1 MQAIYNKEGETVGW
15 LSYRDLYDPF
25 GAYIG
30 FIKGHGVYNSKSQYC
45 GSLKQSVFRDAKGL
59 VVAFMI
65 GAKKVSYLPA
75 LRTSPNEPTKKPKP
89 VLKPIG
95 ATPSPMSFKTQW
107 SRLDWSQ
114 FIA

>member
-1 MQAIYNKEGETVGW
+1 MQAIYNKQGQTVAW
-15 LSYRDLYDPF
+15 LSYRDLYDTS

-30 FIKGHGVYNSKSQYC
+30 FINGYGVYNIKSKFC
-45 GSLKQSVFRDAKGL
+45 GSLKQSVFRDANGL
-59 VVAFMI
+59 VVAFMK
-65 GAKKVSYLPA
+65 GAKKVSSLPA
-75 LRTSPNEPTKKPKP
+75 LKTTPHEPTKKTKP

-95 ATPSPMSFKTQW
+95 SSPSLGSFKAQW